1 MKNRRKIIYNGIKIF
16 LLSFILFSL
25 GIKIGGLHPKEIN
38 PLTWQEF
45 FGHIGNICILSICFS
60 VLYILLGRKIEKI
73 IKIQQERDH
82 EAACRRIAERDKEG
96 VRSKTL
102 VDEIV
107 KDVMKN
113 SKQEEDTSEKE

>member
-1 MKNRRKIIYNGIKIF
+1 MKNRRKIIYNGIRIF

-45 FGHIGNICILSICFS
+45 FGHIGDICILSICFS

-96 VRSKTL
+96 VSSKTL

-113 SKQEEDTSEKE
+113 SKQAESKGEKE

>member
-1 MKNRRKIIYNGIKIF
+1 MKNRRKIIYNGIRIF

-45 FGHIGNICILSICFS
+45 FGHIGDICILSICFS

-73 IKIQQERDH
+73 IGMANLH
-82 EAACRRIAERDKEG
+82 
-96 VRSKTL
+96 TY
-102 VDEIV
+102 
-107 KDVMKN
+107 
-113 SKQEEDTSEKE
+113 TPPFFFFFFFF